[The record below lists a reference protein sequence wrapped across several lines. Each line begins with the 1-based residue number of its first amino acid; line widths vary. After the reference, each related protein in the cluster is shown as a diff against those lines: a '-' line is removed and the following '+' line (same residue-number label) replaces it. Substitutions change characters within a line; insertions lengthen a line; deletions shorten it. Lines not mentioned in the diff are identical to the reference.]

1 MGVSQKQP
9 HCFVQ
14 KMSPE
19 TTLEHHPIAN
29 IWPMMG
35 EEQYKELKSDIEQ
48 NGCINKIWLY
58 EGKIL
63 DGRNRYK
70 ACQELNQHVSFLEY
84 KGDEPIQ
91 FAISLN
97 MHRRHLTSAQK
108 AALAVK
114 IEPMFAAEAK
124 KRQQAAGNFNTNPK
138 GKNQHTQV
146 ESRKLEEKI
155 PQPTKNEPKKRKEQ
169 SRQQAAKALGT
180 NERYFSQAKNIEKES
195 PETFELLLEGKV
207 SMKDASKEVRKKPD
221 KDWTED
227 EKQRK
232 AEVESGMTVLANQE
246 RDKNLLQ
253 WAEKNNC
260 LVRIDRG
267 SKWGNPFL
275 IGDDG
280 DRDEVCEKFE
290 KFYFPNKNKLL
301 QQIGKLKGKVL
312 SCHCY
317 PERCHGLTLISELK
331 KEL

>member
-1 MGVSQKQP
+1 
-9 HCFVQ
+9 
-14 KMSPE
+14 
-19 TTLEHHPIAN
+19 
-29 IWPMMG
+29 MMG

-70 ACQELNQHVSFLEY
+70 ACQELNQHFSFLEY

-97 MHRRHLTSAQK
+97 MKRRHLTSAQK

-114 IEPMFAAEAK
+114 IEPMFAAESK
-124 KRQQAAGNFNTNPK
+124 KRQQAAGGNHNPE
-138 GKNQHTQV
+138 GRNQHT
-146 ESRKLEEKI
+146 EEELRTVNKKI
-155 PQPTKNEPKKRKEQ
+155 YQPTNNEPKKRKEQ
-169 SRQQAAKALGT
+169 ALQQAAKALNT
-180 NERYFSQAKNIEKES
+180 NHVYVSQAKKIEKES

-207 SMKDASKEVRKKPD
+207 SMKDASKEIRKKPV

-232 AEVESGMTVLANQE
+232 ADVESGMTVLANQE

-253 WAEKNNC
+253 WAEKNKC

-280 DRDEVCEKFE
+280 DRDEVCEKFD

-301 QQIGKLKGKVL
+301 QEIEKLKGKVL

>member
-1 MGVSQKQP
+1 
-9 HCFVQ
+9 
-14 KMSPE
+14 MSSE

-35 EEQYKELKSDIEQ
+35 EEQYQELKSDIEQ

-70 ACQELNQHVSFLEY
+70 ACQELNQHFSFLEY

-97 MHRRHLTSAQK
+97 MKRRHLTSAQK

-114 IEPMFAAEAK
+114 IEPIFAAEAK
-124 KRQQAAGNFNTNPK
+124 KRQQAAGGDHSK
-138 GKNQHTQV
+138 KADKAV
-146 ESRKLEEKI
+146 KEKI
-155 PQPTKNEPKKRKEQ
+155 PEPLKNEPKKPKEQ
-169 SRQQAAKALGT
+169 SRQQAAKALDT
-180 NERYFSQAKNIEKES
+180 NERYVSQAKKIEKES

-253 WAEKNNC
+253 WAEKNKC

>member
-14 KMSPE
+14 KMSSE

-35 EEQYKELKSDIEQ
+35 EEQYQELKSDIEQ

-70 ACQELNQHVSFLEY
+70 ACQELNQHFSFLEY

-97 MHRRHLTSAQK
+97 MKRRHLTSAQK

-114 IEPMFAAEAK
+114 IEPIFAAEAK
-124 KRQQAAGNFNTNPK
+124 KRQQAAGGDHSK
-138 GKNQHTQV
+138 KADKAV
-146 ESRKLEEKI
+146 KEKI
-155 PQPTKNEPKKRKEQ
+155 PEPLKNEPKKPKEQ
-169 SRQQAAKALGT
+169 SRQQAAKALDT
-180 NERYFSQAKNIEKES
+180 NERYVSQAKKIEKES

-253 WAEKNNC
+253 WAEKNKC

>member
-1 MGVSQKQP
+1 
-9 HCFVQ
+9 
-14 KMSPE
+14 MSPE

-84 KGDEPIQ
+84 KGDEPVQ

-97 MHRRHLTSAQK
+97 MQRRHLTSAQK

-124 KRQQAAGNFNTNPK
+124 KRQQASGGNHSK
-138 GKNQHTQV
+138 KVDKAVNQ
-146 ESRKLEEKI
+146 KI
-155 PQPTKNEPKKRKEQ
+155 DQPANNEPKKRKEQ
-169 SRQQAAKALGT
+169 ALQQAAKALNT
-180 NERYFSQAKNIEKES
+180 NHEYVSKAKKIEKKS

-207 SMKDASKEVRKKPD
+207 SMKDALREVQKKPD
-221 KDWTED
+221 EDWTED

-232 AEVESGMTVLANQE
+232 ADVESGMTVLANQE

-253 WAEKNNC
+253 WAEKNKC

-301 QQIGKLKGKVL
+301 QQIEKLKGKVL

>member
-14 KMSPE
+14 KMSSE

-35 EEQYKELKSDIEQ
+35 EEQYQELKSDIEQ

-70 ACQELNQHVSFLEY
+70 ACQELNQHFSFLEY

-97 MHRRHLTSAQK
+97 MKRRHLTSAQK

-114 IEPMFAAEAK
+114 IEPIFAAEAK
-124 KRQQAAGNFNTNPK
+124 KRQQASGGDHSKKADK
-138 GKNQHTQV
+138 AVDQ
-146 ESRKLEEKI
+146 KI
-155 PQPTKNEPKKRKEQ
+155 DQPANNEPKKRKEQ
-169 SRQQAAKALGT
+169 ALQQAAKALNT
-180 NERYFSQAKNIEKES
+180 NHEYVSKAKKIEKES

-253 WAEKNNC
+253 WAEKNKC

-301 QQIGKLKGKVL
+301 EQVEKLKGKVL

>member
-14 KMSPE
+14 KMSSE

-35 EEQYKELKSDIEQ
+35 EEQYQELKSDIEQ

-70 ACQELNQHVSFLEY
+70 ACQELNQHFSFLEY

-97 MHRRHLTSAQK
+97 MKRRHLTSAQK

-114 IEPMFAAEAK
+114 IEPIFAAEAK
-124 KRQQAAGNFNTNPK
+124 KRQQAAGGDHSK
-138 GKNQHTQV
+138 KADKAV
-146 ESRKLEEKI
+146 DKKI
-155 PQPTKNEPKKRKEQ
+155 YQPANNEPKKRKEQ
-169 SRQQAAKALGT
+169 ALQQAAKALNT
-180 NERYFSQAKNIEKES
+180 NHEYVSKAKKIEKES

-207 SMKDASKEVRKKPD
+207 SMKEASKEVRKKPD

-253 WAEKNNC
+253 WAEKNKC

>member
-1 MGVSQKQP
+1 
-9 HCFVQ
+9 
-14 KMSPE
+14 MSSE

-35 EEQYKELKSDIEQ
+35 EEQYQELKSDIEQ

-70 ACQELNQHVSFLEY
+70 ACQELNQHFSFLEY

-97 MHRRHLTSAQK
+97 MKRRHLTSAQK

-114 IEPMFAAEAK
+114 IEPMFAAESK
-124 KRQQAAGNFNTNPK
+124 KRQQAAGGNHNPE
-138 GKNQHTQV
+138 GRNQHT
-146 ESRKLEEKI
+146 EEELRTVNKKI
-155 PQPTKNEPKKRKEQ
+155 YQPTNNEPKKRKEQ
-169 SRQQAAKALGT
+169 ALQQAAKALNT
-180 NERYFSQAKNIEKES
+180 NHVYVSQAKKIEKES

-207 SMKDASKEVRKKPD
+207 SMKDASKEIRKKPV

-253 WAEKNNC
+253 WAEKNKC

-301 QQIGKLKGKVL
+301 QQIEKLKGKVL

>member
-1 MGVSQKQP
+1 
-9 HCFVQ
+9 
-14 KMSPE
+14 MSSE

-70 ACQELNQHVSFLEY
+70 ACQELNQHFSFLEY

-97 MHRRHLTSAQK
+97 MKRRHLTSAQK

-114 IEPMFAAEAK
+114 IEPMFAAESK
-124 KRQQAAGNFNTNPK
+124 KRQQAAGGNHNPE
-138 GKNQHTQV
+138 GRNQHT
-146 ESRKLEEKI
+146 EEELRTVNKKI
-155 PQPTKNEPKKRKEQ
+155 YQPTNNEPKKRKEQ
-169 SRQQAAKALGT
+169 ALQQAAKALNT
-180 NERYFSQAKNIEKES
+180 NHVYVSQAKKIEKES

-207 SMKDASKEVRKKPD
+207 SMKDASKEIRKKPV

-232 AEVESGMTVLANQE
+232 ADVESGMTVLANQE

-280 DRDEVCEKFE
+280 DRDEVCEKFD

-301 QQIGKLKGKVL
+301 QEIEKLKGKVL

>member
-14 KMSPE
+14 KMSSE

-35 EEQYKELKSDIEQ
+35 EEQYQELKSDIEQ

-70 ACQELNQHVSFLEY
+70 ACQELNQHFSFLEY

-97 MHRRHLTSAQK
+97 MKRRHLTSAQK

-114 IEPMFAAEAK
+114 IEPMFAAESK
-124 KRQQAAGNFNTNPK
+124 KRQQAAGGNHNPE
-138 GKNQHTQV
+138 GRNQHT
-146 ESRKLEEKI
+146 EEELRTVNKKI
-155 PQPTKNEPKKRKEQ
+155 YQPTNNEPKKRKEQ
-169 SRQQAAKALGT
+169 ALQQAAKALNT
-180 NERYFSQAKNIEKES
+180 NHVYVSQAKKIEKES

-207 SMKDASKEVRKKPD
+207 SMKDASKEIRKKPV

-232 AEVESGMTVLANQE
+232 ADVESGMTVLANQE

-253 WAEKNNC
+253 WAEKNKC

-301 QQIGKLKGKVL
+301 QEIEKLKGKVL

>member
-1 MGVSQKQP
+1 
-9 HCFVQ
+9 
-14 KMSPE
+14 MSSE

-35 EEQYKELKSDIEQ
+35 EEQYQELKSDIEQ

-70 ACQELNQHVSFLEY
+70 ACQELNQHFSFLEY

-97 MHRRHLTSAQK
+97 MKRRHLTSAQK

-114 IEPMFAAEAK
+114 IEPMFAAESK
-124 KRQQAAGNFNTNPK
+124 KRQQAAGGNHNPE
-138 GKNQHTQV
+138 GRNQHT
-146 ESRKLEEKI
+146 EEELRTVNKKI
-155 PQPTKNEPKKRKEQ
+155 YQPTNNEPKKRKEQ
-169 SRQQAAKALGT
+169 ALQQAAKALNT
-180 NERYFSQAKNIEKES
+180 NHVYVSQAKKIEKES

-207 SMKDASKEVRKKPD
+207 SMKDASKEIRKKPV

-232 AEVESGMTVLANQE
+232 ADVESGMTVLANQE

-253 WAEKNNC
+253 WAEKNKC

-301 QQIGKLKGKVL
+301 QEIEKLKGKVL

>member
-1 MGVSQKQP
+1 
-9 HCFVQ
+9 
-14 KMSPE
+14 MSSE

-35 EEQYKELKSDIEQ
+35 EEQYQELKSDIEQ

-124 KRQQAAGNFNTNPK
+124 KRQQASGGNHNQE
-138 GKNQHTQV
+138 GRNQHTEEELRSV
-146 ESRKLEEKI
+146 EEKI

-232 AEVESGMTVLANQE
+232 AEVESVKTILANQAPY
-246 RDKNLLQ
+246 KHLLHC
-253 WAEKNNC
+253 AE
-260 LVRIDRG
+260 
-267 SKWGNPFL
+267 
-275 IGDDG
+275 
-280 DRDEVCEKFE
+280 
-290 KFYFPNKNKLL
+290 
-301 QQIGKLKGKVL
+301 
-312 SCHCY
+312 
-317 PERCHGLTLISELK
+317 
-331 KEL
+331 